1 MLAAAIPASG
11 GLVLSAPVISVV
23 DNDASVRA
31 ATENFLKSRG
41 YIAQIFAS
49 AKHRGARSRL
59 ERFEKPYG

>member
-11 GLVLSAPVISVV
+11 GLVLSTPLISVV
-23 DNDASVRA
+23 DDDASVRA
-31 ATENFLKSRG
+31 ATENLLKSRG

-59 ERFEKPYG
+59 KRFEKPYG